1 MFLFY
6 SSDHAF
12 VKNSVN
18 DLGNSTNLIKRNL
31 GQSGNGQCLEMAKNL
46 PQLRNVEVKMSCQ
59 CWVVCFKWK
68 YQGTEI
74 FWREAKYTVALEDK
88 GKAVIIRFTA
98 ETNRLQNCAISFTS
112 DKNELI
118 HIFSQQLRKSIVLK
132 CNTLSV
138 SKCPI
143 PKLWFEYAQ

>member
-138 SKCPI
+138 SKCSI

>member
-12 VKNSVN
+12 VRDSVN
-18 DLGNSTNLIKRNL
+18 DWGNSTNLIKRNL

-46 PQLRNVEVKMSCQ
+46 PQLRKVEVKIFCQ

-88 GKAVIIRFTA
+88 GKAVIIRFRA
-98 ETNRLQNCAISFTS
+98 ETDQILADRLQNCAISFTS
-112 DKNELI
+112 DK
-118 HIFSQQLRKSIVLK
+118 KSVDSYFQPTVAKKYCIK
-132 CNTLSV
+132 M
-138 SKCPI
+138 
-143 PKLWFEYAQ
+143 